1 MFELITNESATTQP
15 KLMVFGVGGCGCN
28 TIHQLSQVNL
38 PTSVELVSVNT
49 DAQSMAATHSHFS
62 IQIGP
67 QTTKG
72 LGAGAKPDVGC
83 AAAIESAE
91 TLKQQMQ
98 NADIIFIT
106 AGLGGGTGT
115 GALPQ
120 VAKFARELAKP
131 VIAVVTLPFGFEG
144 HHRAM
149 NAKAGLNELLSCAN
163 AVIVLPNDK
172 LAEVLGA
179 KVTLLNAFN
188 ESNKILQDV
197 LLGLANTISQAGL
210 INIDLNDF
218 ISVISRQGRA
228 AMGVSQLTQN
238 EDLTTTVK
246 RAMQNP
252 LLDDVDL
259 SQAQAAIVSVVAKD
273 TIELSQYNQIGA
285 TVHQQLPSDA
295 LVIIGLTVDP
305 NLTTELEVMVI
316 ATGITNQPLEDESI
330 PQIDDKYINV
340 HDFLGRPSPIQGL
353 KPESNPELKP
363 EPKLPPEPIQ
373 HHYDVNDLQIPTYW
387 RQHRQASH

>member
-1 MFELITNESATTQP
+1 MFELISDDSTTSMP
-15 KLMVFGVGGCGCN
+15 KLIVLGVGGCGCN
-28 TIHQLSQVNL
+28 TINQLSQINL
-38 PTSVELVSVNT
+38 PASVELVSVNT
-49 DAQSMAATHSHFS
+49 DAQSMAATNSHFN

-67 QTTKG
+67 KTTKG

-83 AAAIESAE
+83 AAALESQE
-91 TLKQQMQ
+91 SLIHQMQ
-98 NADIIFIT
+98 DADIIFLT

-120 VAKFARELAKP
+120 VARFARELVKP

-144 HHRAM
+144 HHRAA
-149 NAKAGLNELLSCAN
+149 NAEAGLNELLQCAN

-218 ISVISRQGRA
+218 ISVISRKGRA
-228 AMGVSQLTQN
+228 AMGVSHLKKD
-238 EDLTTTVK
+238 EDLVTAVK
-246 RAMQNP
+246 YAMQNP
-252 LLDDVDL
+252 LLDNIDL

-285 TVHQQLPSDA
+285 TVHQQLPHDA
-295 LVIIGLTVDP
+295 LVIIGLTVDA
-305 NLTTELEVMVI
+305 NFESELEVMVI
-316 ATGITNQPLEDESI
+316 ATGIATKLLEEDLSASLQSE
-330 PQIDDKYINV
+330 DNYINV
-340 HDFLGRPSPIQGL
+340 HDFLKHPSALNQGL
-353 KPESNPELKP
+353 KPELKSELTQKP
-363 EPKLPPEPIQ
+363 SQ
-373 HHYDVNDLQIPTYW
+373 HHHDVNDLQIPTYL
-387 RQHRQASH
+387 RYQKQQPH

>member
-1 MFELITNESATTQP
+1 MFELIPQENATIMP

-28 TIHQLSQVNL
+28 TIHQLSKVNL
-38 PTSVELVSVNT
+38 PASVELVSVNT

-83 AAAIESAE
+83 AAALESEEILTA
-91 TLKQQMQ
+91 QML

-120 VAKFARELAKP
+120 VAKFAREQEKP
-131 VIAVVTLPFGFEG
+131 VIAVVTMPFGFEG
-144 HHRAM
+144 HHRAA
-149 NAKAGLNELLSCAN
+149 NAQAGLNELLNCAN

-172 LAEVLGA
+172 LAKVLGA

-228 AMGVSQLTQN
+228 AMGVSHLMQD
-238 EDLTTTVK
+238 EDLITTVK

-252 LLDDVDL
+252 LLDDIDL
-259 SQAQAAIVSVVAKD
+259 SQAQAAIVSVVAKE
-273 TIELSQYNQIGA
+273 TIELSQYHQIGA
-285 TVHQQLPSDA
+285 TVHEQLPRDA
-295 LVIIGLTVDP
+295 LVIIGLTVDA
-305 NLTTELEVMVI
+305 NLKSELEVMVI
-316 ATGITNQPLEDESI
+316 ATGITAKSLADDLSA
-330 PQIDDKYINV
+330 PQTIEDKYINV
-340 HDFLGRPSPIQGL
+340 HDFLGRPTTEKGKQF
-353 KPESNPELKP
+353 ELKH
-363 EPKLPPEPIQ
+363 KLAPNPVQ
-373 HHYDVNDLQIPTYW
+373 HHYDVNDLQIPTYL
-387 RQHRQASH
+387 RHQKQQAH

>member
-1 MFELITNESATTQP
+1 MFERIHETNTGAMP
-15 KLMVFGVGGCGCN
+15 KLTVFGVGGCGCN
-28 TIHQLSQVNL
+28 TINQLSQVNL
-38 PTSVELVSVNT
+38 PSSVELISVNT
-49 DAQSMAATHSHFS
+49 DAQAMAATSSHYR

-83 AAAIESAE
+83 AAAIESAQALTE
-91 TLKQQMQ
+91 QMQ
-98 NADIIFIT
+98 HSDIVFLT

-120 VAKFARELAKP
+120 VAKLARELTKP
-131 VIAVVTLPFGFEG
+131 VIAVVTMPFSFEG
-144 HHRAM
+144 QHRKA
-149 NAKAGLNELLSCAN
+149 NAEAGLQELLESAN

-179 KVTLLNAFN
+179 KVTLLNAFK

-228 AMGVSQLTQN
+228 AMGVSCLQGD
-238 EDLTTTVK
+238 EDLISAVK
-246 RAMQNP
+246 RAMQHP
-252 LLDDVDL
+252 LLDNIEL
-259 SQAQAAIVSVVAKD
+259 NQAQAAIVSVVAKD

-285 TVHQQLPSDA
+285 TVHEQLPRDA
-295 LVIIGLTVDP
+295 LVIIGLTIDP
-305 NLTTELEVMVI
+305 NLESELEIMVI
-316 ATGITNQPLEDESI
+316 ATGIGFTPPEIQDPIQAVNDN
-330 PQIDDKYINV
+330 YINV
-340 HDFLGRPSPIQGL
+340 HDFIKRQAISIADSAPSKFDL
-353 KPESNPELKP
+353 EN
-363 EPKLPPEPIQ
+363 
-373 HHYDVNDLQIPTYW
+373 LQIPTYL
-387 RQHRQASH
+387 RQQKPQAH

>member
-1 MFELITNESATTQP
+1 MFELIHETATGAMP
-15 KLMVFGVGGCGCN
+15 KLTVFGVGGCGCN
-28 TIHQLSQVNL
+28 TINQLSQVNL
-38 PTSVELVSVNT
+38 PSSVELISVNT
-49 DAQSMAATHSHFS
+49 DAQAMAATSSHYR

-83 AAAIESAE
+83 AAAIESAQALTE
-91 TLKQQMQ
+91 QMQ
-98 NADIIFIT
+98 HSDIVFLT

-120 VAKFARELAKP
+120 VAKLARELTKP
-131 VIAVVTLPFGFEG
+131 VIAVVTMPFSFEG
-144 HHRAM
+144 QHRKT
-149 NAKAGLNELLSCAN
+149 NAEAGLQELFESAN

-179 KVTLLNAFN
+179 KVTLLNAFK

-228 AMGVSQLTQN
+228 AMGVSNLKAD
-238 EDLTTTVK
+238 EDLISAVK
-246 RAMQNP
+246 RAMQHP
-252 LLDDVDL
+252 LLDNIQL
-259 SQAQAAIVSVVAKD
+259 NQAQAAIVSVVAKD

-285 TVHQQLPSDA
+285 TVHEQLPKDA
-295 LVIIGLTVDP
+295 LVIIGLTINPD
-305 NLTTELEVMVI
+305 LESELEIMVI
-316 ATGITNQPLEDESI
+316 ATGIGLEQTAK
-330 PQIDDKYINV
+330 PGPAQIVDDSYINV
-340 HDFLGRPSPIQGL
+340 HDFIKRPAL
-353 KPESNPELKP
+353 HVP
-363 EPKLPPEPIQ
+363 EPLQTK
-373 HHYDVNDLQIPTYW
+373 YDVDNLQIPTYL
-387 RQHRQASH
+387 RQQKPPTH

>member
-1 MFELITNESATTQP
+1 MFELIHETATGAMP
-15 KLMVFGVGGCGCN
+15 KLTVFGVGGCGCN
-28 TIHQLSQVNL
+28 TINQLSQVNL
-38 PTSVELVSVNT
+38 PSSVELISVNT
-49 DAQSMAATHSHFS
+49 DAQAMAATSSHYR

-83 AAAIESAE
+83 AAAIESAQALTE
-91 TLKQQMQ
+91 QMQ
-98 NADIIFIT
+98 HSDIVFLT

-120 VAKFARELAKP
+120 VAKLARELTKP
-131 VIAVVTLPFGFEG
+131 VIAVVTMPFSFEG
-144 HHRAM
+144 QHRKT
-149 NAKAGLNELLSCAN
+149 NAEAGLQELLESAN

-179 KVTLLNAFN
+179 KVTLLNAFK

-228 AMGVSQLTQN
+228 AMGVSSLQGD
-238 EDLTTTVK
+238 EDLISAVK
-246 RAMQNP
+246 RAMQHP
-252 LLDDVDL
+252 LLDNIEL
-259 SQAQAAIVSVVAKD
+259 NQAQAAIVSVVAKD

-285 TVHQQLPSDA
+285 TVHEQLPRDA
-295 LVIIGLTVDP
+295 LVIIGLTIDP
-305 NLTTELEVMVI
+305 NLESELEIMVI
-316 ATGITNQPLEDESI
+316 ATGIGLAPPEIQDPIQAVNDN
-330 PQIDDKYINV
+330 YINV
-340 HDFLGRPSPIQGL
+340 HDFIKRQAISIAEPAPSKFDL
-353 KPESNPELKP
+353 EN
-363 EPKLPPEPIQ
+363 
-373 HHYDVNDLQIPTYW
+373 LQIPTYL
-387 RQHRQASH
+387 RQQKPQAH